1 MEKFASHVCISC
13 KPDLTAIRDFMIPFS
28 FTTTENS
35 NIALHIS
42 LNYLIPASHKWSHE
56 ILSHKSYTILHHHTP
71 WPSHALFYYYL
82 FAILC
87 ILWVISTNTMHC
99 NTHTHT
105 HLIFISTTF
114 IHKRTW
120 FIVAVLITRFCMPRW
135 YFSMEQ
141 NVHNNGNNNTHHWLI
156 VVLFAFQCFVASS
169 GQVCAVV
176 WLYLA
181 ILGCTIICWPYK

>member
-28 FTTTENS
+28 FTTTENP
-35 NIALHIS
+35 NIALDIS

-56 ILSHKSYTILHHHTP
+56 ILSHKSYTILHHYTP

-99 NTHTHT
+99 NTHTLDFHQHHIHT
-105 HLIFISTTF
+105 QTNLVYCCCINNTLLYAALIFF
-114 IHKRTW
+114 
-120 FIVAVLITRFCMPRW
+120 
-135 YFSMEQ
+135 
-141 NVHNNGNNNTHHWLI
+141 NGTK
-156 VVLFAFQCFVASS
+156 
-169 GQVCAVV
+169 CA
-176 WLYLA
+176 
-181 ILGCTIICWPYK
+181 